1 MRWPVDSL
9 CMALSMAVELRRIA
23 FWATRA
29 GTLVTELI
37 FITYINKFE
46 NYYENLK
53 SKKYF

>member
-1 MRWPVDSL
+1 
-9 CMALSMAVELRRIA
+9 MALSMAVELRRIA